1 MGFYILLRDRARF
14 ADLDR
19 CLILLPTEEQ
29 ESRHVEDL
37 SNGDVRSLLANREV
51 ERVEL
56 SLDFL
61 RRVLSSSSP
70 ERGAG
75 S

>member
-29 ESRHVEDL
+29 ESRYVEDL
-37 SNGDVRSLLANREV
+37 SNGDVRSILADPDV

-61 RRVLSSSSP
+61 RRVLRSSP
-70 ERGAG
+70 PPTR

>member
-1 MGFYILLRDRARF
+1 MGFYILLRDRDTF
-14 ADLDR
+14 SDLDR
-19 CLILLPTEEQ
+19 CLFLLPTEEQ

-37 SNGDVRSLLANREV
+37 SNGDVRSLLVDPDV

-61 RRVLSSSSP
+61 RRVLRSTPPPTRS
-70 ERGAG
+70 
-75 S
+75 

>member
-19 CLILLPTEEQ
+19 CLFLLPTEEQ
-29 ESRHVEDL
+29 ESRHEEDL
-37 SNGDVRSLLANREV
+37 SNGDVRSLVADPDV

-61 RRVLSSSSP
+61 RRVLRSTPPPTRS
-70 ERGAG
+70 
-75 S
+75 